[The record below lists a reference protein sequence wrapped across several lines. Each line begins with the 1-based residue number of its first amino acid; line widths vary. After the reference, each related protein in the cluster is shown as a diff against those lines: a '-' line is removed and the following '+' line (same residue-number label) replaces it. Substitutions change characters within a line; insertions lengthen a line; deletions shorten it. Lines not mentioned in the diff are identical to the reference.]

1 MRDSFGR
8 EIGYLRISV
17 TDKCNL
23 RCVYCM
29 PAEGVPFVPHSQILR
44 HEEIAEI
51 VAEAAALG
59 ITKVRLTGG
68 EPLVRRGIVD
78 LVRMIA
84 ETRGIQTVAMTTNGT
99 LLPRFALPLK
109 EAGLQ
114 RLNISLDTLDPDRY
128 RHITRGGSLDAALAG
143 VAAAGRAGFTGTK
156 INMVVLNDT
165 TEGEIT
171 AMQSFC
177 NEQGLLLQRIAE
189 YDLDEAKRDYIGVE
203 RPLPCRECNR
213 IRLLADGTLKPCLH
227 SNIEVPVRRGSIR
240 GSLIEAIERK
250 PEYGTV
256 CSNRSMVQIGG

>member
-1 MRDSFGR
+1 
-8 EIGYLRISV
+8 
-17 TDKCNL
+17 
-23 RCVYCM
+23 M

-51 VAEAAALG
+51 VAEAAKLG

-78 LVRMIA
+78 LVRMVV
-84 ETRGIQTVAMTTNGT
+84 ETPGINLVAMSTNGI
-99 LLPRFALPLK
+99 LLPRFAVHLR

-128 RHITRGGSLDAALAG
+128 RRITRGGSLNAVLEG
-143 VAAAGRAGFTGTK
+143 IAAAAEAGFTGTK

-165 TEGEIT
+165 TEEEIV

-177 NEQGLLLQRIAE
+177 AERGLLLQRIAE
-189 YDLDEAKRDYIGVE
+189 YELDETKRDYVGVE

-227 SNIEVPVRRGSIR
+227 SNIEIPARRGAIR
-240 GSLIEAIERK
+240 ESLIETIKRK

-256 CSNRSMVQIGG
+256 CNNRSMMQIGG

>member
-8 EIGYLRISV
+8 EIAYLRISV

-51 VAEAAALG
+51 VAEAATLG

-84 ETRGIQTVAMTTNGT
+84 DTPGIDLVAMTTNGT
-99 LLPRFALPLK
+99 LLPRFAVPLK

-143 VAAAGRAGFTGTK
+143 VAAAEEAGFTGTK

-165 TEGEIT
+165 TEEEIT

-177 NEQGLLLQRIAE
+177 TERDSSSSVSPNMTSTRRNATISEWNVPSPVGSAIAFAFSRTGRSSHASTRTSR
-189 YDLDEAKRDYIGVE
+189 YPSGGV
-203 RPLPCRECNR
+203 
-213 IRLLADGTLKPCLH
+213 
-227 SNIEVPVRRGSIR
+227 
-240 GSLIEAIERK
+240 
-250 PEYGTV
+250 
-256 CSNRSMVQIGG
+256 RSASR